1 MRESRRNKKGFT
13 LIELV
18 IVVAVLAII
27 AVIAVPTVGN
37 IITDAKSSSDK
48 SQVALMQS
56 AIERYKT
63 ENGAYPADAAA
74 AKTAISTWT
83 NLGDTI
89 DAPKGGTSGQAFIYT
104 ITTTSTST
112 SAKISIGTPTT
123 PSSNAVSAV
132 KGS

>member
-63 ENGAYPADAAA
+63 ENGAYPTDAAA

-83 NLGDTI
+83 NLGTTI
-89 DAPKGGTSGQAFIYT
+89 DAPKGGAKGEAFIYT
-104 ITTTSTST
+104 NG
-112 SAKISIGTPTT
+112 KISIGTPAT
-123 PSSNAVSAV
+123 PTSNAVSAV
-132 KGS
+132 KG